1 MSENIYKNLADTFQE
16 TIAPLLAIQTE
27 TTQMSINALGESLK
41 NITSILTT
49 SLNPSAS
56 LIETSKQLSYLCKIM
71 LSSLTITDA
80 PPISDNAFD
89 FLEEID
95 FQNEYI
101 ELTEENCDSINE
113 LLDLTDTEN
122 SSKVM
127 PADKTPTI
135 QFIISVLVPIIIG
148 FLQLWQNEEHYKLD
162 SIEAQNVQMQEQE
175 NYEQIMQKLSD
186 IIDSLNELQESQ
198 ESCPCNHS
206 DVPALQDE
214 VPTDMPDVQLP
225 DGSAE

>member
-16 TIAPLLAIQTE
+16 TIAPLLAIQAE
-27 TTQMSINALGESLK
+27 TAQMSINALDESLK

-56 LIETSKQLSYLCKIM
+56 LVEASKQLSYLCKIM

-89 FLEEID
+89 FLDKID

-113 LLDLTDTEN
+113 LLDLTNAEN
-122 SSKVM
+122 SSKVK
-127 PADKTPTI
+127 PTDKTPTI
-135 QFIISVLVPIIIG
+135 QFIISVLVPVIIG
-148 FLQLWQNEEHYKLD
+148 FLQLWQNEEHYKLN

-198 ESCPCNHS
+198 GSCPCNHS
-206 DVPALQDE
+206 DVPVLQDE
-214 VPTDMPDVQLP
+214 VPTDTPDVQP
-225 DGSAE
+225 QDDSAE